1 MTKRITIIATAVLAV
16 LAVAAVATARTGKSS
31 DTTIT
36 GAGSTFVQPL
46 VAAWTPALGK
56 AFGYTVQYSGVGSGA
71 GVAAITANQVDFGAS
86 DAPLS
91 PAQRAACPDCVQ
103 IPWALSATAVAYN
116 VPGGPE
122 HLNLDG
128 NTISKIF
135 LGRITSWNDPA
146 IRALNRDAGLPDLK
160 ITPVFRSDGSGTSYN
175 FTDYLSS
182 VNAQWKKAIGASTSP
197 AFPAGQGAKGSSGV
211 AGLISRTDGSIGY
224 VDVAYAI
231 KNHIRFAAV
240 RNAAGKFL
248 YPSLRRIQAAAAAF
262 PAVPADNAI
271 SIVDPPRSARLAYPI
286 STYTFV
292 IVHRRA
298 EHAAELR
305 KLIFWALTQG
315 QQARFAAK
323 LAFAPMS
330 TVKSV
335 LVAAEKTLKQVRPAS

>member
-1 MTKRITIIATAVLAV
+1 MTKRIVIVATAVLAV
-16 LAVAAVATARTGKSS
+16 LVVAAAATARNGKSS

-71 GVAAITANQVDFGAS
+71 GIAAITANQVDFGAS
-86 DAPLS
+86 DAPLT

-116 VPGGPE
+116 LPGAPT
-122 HLNLDG
+122 HVNLDG
-128 NTISKIF
+128 NTLSKIF

-146 IRALNRDAGLPDLK
+146 IRALNRGATLPSLK
-160 ITPVFRSDGSGTSYN
+160 ITPVFRSDGSGTSFN

-182 VNAQWKKAIGASTSP
+182 VNAQWKKEIGSSTSP

-211 AGLISRTDGSIGY
+211 AGLISRTEGAIGY

-231 KNHIRFAAV
+231 RNHIKFAAM

-248 YPSLRRIQAAAAAF
+248 YPSLRRIQAAAVAF
-262 PAVPADNAI
+262 PKVPADNAI
-271 SIVDPPRSARLAYPI
+271 SIVNPPRSAKLAYPI
-286 STYTFV
+286 STYTYV
-292 IVHRRA
+292 IVHRKAAR
-298 EHAAELR
+298 AAELR

-315 QQARFAAK
+315 QQPQYAAK
-323 LAFAPMS
+323 LTFAPMS